1 LFVERNE
8 HFLALTPRWMSG
20 PGADEGGAVCGTA
33 VYLVPSM
40 LNHSCD
46 PNVDVLFPSN
56 NSTMHLQ
63 ARRDVAAGEQLSITY
78 IDAATSVATRRK
90 ELQWGYGFSCQCA
103 RCVEESE

>member
-1 LFVERNE
+1 
-8 HFLALTPRWMSG
+8 M
-20 PGADEGGAVCGTA
+20 CGTA

-46 PNVDVLFPSN
+46 PNVDVQFPRN
-56 NSTMHLQ
+56 DSTMHLQ

-78 IDAATSVATRRK
+78 IDANASVAARRK